1 MKNNRKRLV
10 VSKELCSFASWMD
23 RYLIILLLT
32 QLMSFYFPVNMEAAR
47 GDSILLAEI
56 KQLKDLYMDGKKDSA
71 IVRSR
76 ELLSTPDAQKSYV
89 AQLILHSTIAI
100 CLSDK
105 DKKAASEEYLEC
117 VTIAEGHGM
126 MAKAEKTQDAY
137 LFTTMLNVY
146 YQLAIYFDDL
156 DMKKETL
163 LFAKCGMEWLA
174 LCEDRNVR
182 AQVIPGYAII
192 LMKYKEYSMIYEPMK
207 EAMPILLKMNKPD
220 YALIVAAYLTMIEY
234 QKFGM
239 DPKDIPWITVGE
251 QLMGHAK
258 TYQAKTTFQN
268 ATRLLIAHED
278 KTADGNGQ
286 QMMPD
291 SSDITLAPTTAEAD
305 SLASDSIQ
313 TRIEYVHQRNERIG
327 IFMGLLVFVTFGF
340 IIYVIWQRRQRKR
353 REYEAEQ
360 LMEERYIEGQ
370 EDERSRLARELHDG
384 VSNQLL
390 AVEMKLNSDGLTPQT
405 MQLLNES
412 REQVRRVSHEL
423 IPPDFS
429 HSTLD
434 QNLSCYASQMNGA
447 RHCEVSYGSSPENAD
462 WSVIPDKTA
471 LEIYRIVQEVVSN
484 VLKHSEATVLSIGMH
499 LEDESSLSV
508 IISDN
513 STSDIQP
520 ISTTGIGNRTIYQRA
535 SSIGGTIKTHH
546 HPYGNVVQLTVYHHF
561 LSKT

>member
-1 MKNNRKRLV
+1 
-10 VSKELCSFASWMD
+10 
-23 RYLIILLLT
+23 
-32 QLMSFYFPVNMEAAR
+32 
-47 GDSILLAEI
+47 
-56 KQLKDLYMDGKKDSA
+56 
-71 IVRSR
+71 
-76 ELLSTPDAQKSYV
+76 
-89 AQLILHSTIAI
+89 
-100 CLSDK
+100 
-105 DKKAASEEYLEC
+105 
-117 VTIAEGHGM
+117 
-126 MAKAEKTQDAY
+126 
-137 LFTTMLNVY
+137 
-146 YQLAIYFDDL
+146 
-156 DMKKETL
+156 
-163 LFAKCGMEWLA
+163 
-174 LCEDRNVR
+174 
-182 AQVIPGYAII
+182 
-192 LMKYKEYSMIYEPMK
+192 
-207 EAMPILLKMNKPD
+207 
-220 YALIVAAYLTMIEY
+220 
-234 QKFGM
+234 
-239 DPKDIPWITVGE
+239 
-251 QLMGHAK
+251 
-258 TYQAKTTFQN
+258 
-268 ATRLLIAHED
+268 
-278 KTADGNGQ
+278 
-286 QMMPD
+286 MPD

-561 LSKT
+561 LLET

>member
-10 VSKELCSFASWMD
+10 VSKELCSFANWMD

-146 YQLAIYFDDL
+146 YQLAIYFDEL
-156 DMKKETL
+156 DMKKEAL

-192 LMKYKEYSMIYEPMK
+192 LMKYKEYSIIYEPMK
-207 EAMPILLKMNKPD
+207 EAMPILLKKNMPD
-220 YALIVAAYLTMIEY
+220 YALIVAAYLTTIEY
-234 QKFGM
+234 QEFSM

-251 QLMGHAK
+251 QMMKLAK
-258 TYQAKTTFQN
+258 SYQAKTAFQN
-268 ATRLLIAHED
+268 ATRLLIAQED
-278 KTADGNGQ
+278 RTAEGNGR
-286 QMMPD
+286 QMTPD
-291 SSDITLAPTTAEAD
+291 SSGITWAPTTVQAD
-305 SLASDSIQ
+305 SLAGDSIQ
-313 TRIEYVHQRNERIG
+313 TRIEYIEQRNERIG
-327 IFMGLLVFVTFGF
+327 IFVGLLLLVTLVFAF
-340 IIYVIWQRRQRKR
+340 YVIWQRRQRKR
-353 REYEAEQ
+353 REQEAEK

-370 EDERSRLARELHDG
+370 ENERGRLARELHDG

-390 AVEMKLNSDGLTPQT
+390 AVEMKLSSDGLTPQT
-405 MQLLNES
+405 TQLLNES

-434 QNLSCYASQMNGA
+434 QILSSYASQMNGA
-447 RHCEVSYGSSPENAD
+447 RHCEVSYSSSPEDAD
-462 WSVIPDKTA
+462 WAAISDKTS
-471 LEIYRIVQEVVSN
+471 LEIYRIVQEVVGN

-499 LEDESSLSV
+499 LEDDSSLSV
-508 IISDN
+508 VISDN
-513 STSDIQP
+513 STSDIQSMS
-520 ISTTGIGNRTIYQRA
+520 ITGIGNRTIYQRA
-535 SSIGGTIKTHH
+535 SSIGGTIRTHH
-546 HPYGNVVQLTVYHHF
+546 HPYGNVVQLTVYHYF
-561 LSKT
+561 LLKT